1 MLDREM
7 TIQQNTFSP
16 CSLSLERSGWFT
28 FCPGVFGQVK
38 RKDYNMQT
46 TSQNRPKFRPWILAA
61 LGLILLL
68 TVACDGKAKK
78 QPVKPAPP
86 DVQVTEVTEGKVP
99 IIREFSGTIKAIK
112 TVDIIPRVSGY
123 INERHFEEG
132 TFVKKDDPLYLI
144 DPRPYKSQLDAY
156 QAQLKLD
163 QAGLAFWQKE
173 TKRYKKL
180 VKQGAASKEK
190 TEGTVAKRNEAL
202 ATVAKDKANIENAQL
217 DLSFTDITAPFDG
230 RIQQTRINVGN
241 LVQKQRDVLTTLVQM
256 DPVYV
261 VFNISRSDFFEIQLL
276 KRQGKLFETKD
287 MRIEILLPDGSE
299 YTLQGKINFI
309 SYQINPTTDTV
320 LVRGI
325 IANKKDQGVGDFDL
339 IPGQYAP
346 VRLILGQDPA
356 ALLIP
361 QPALVES
368 QIGKQVFVV
377 NQENKVESRSVE
389 VGRGYQGRWIIKKG
403 LKKGEK
409 IIVEG
414 TQKVRPGV
422 VVNAKPYTSDKTKG
436 KTNGG

>member
-1 MLDREM
+1 
-7 TIQQNTFSP
+7 
-16 CSLSLERSGWFT
+16 
-28 FCPGVFGQVK
+28 VFGQDK
-38 RKDYNMQT
+38 RKDFYMQT
-46 TSQNRPKFRPWILAA
+46 TSQNRHKFRFHILAA

-78 QPVKPAPP
+78 QAVKPAPP

-99 IIREFSGTIKAIK
+99 IIREFSGTIKAVK

-123 INERHFEEG
+123 IDERHFEEG

-144 DPRPYKSQLDAY
+144 DPRPYKAKLDADM
-156 QAQLKLD
+156 AQLKLD
-163 QAGLAFWQKE
+163 QAGLAFWRKE
-173 TKRYKKL
+173 TKRYQSL
-180 VKQGAASKEK
+180 VKKGAASKEK
-190 TEGTVAKRNEAL
+190 TEGTIAKRDEML
-202 ATVAKDKANIENAQL
+202 ATVAKDKADIENAKL
-217 DLSFTDITAPFDG
+217 DLSFTSITAPFDG
-230 RIQQTRINVGN
+230 RIQETRINVGN
-241 LVQKQRDVLTTLVQM
+241 LVQQQRDVLTTLVQM

-261 VFNISRSDFFEIQLL
+261 VFNISRSQLFEIQLL

-287 MRIEILLPDGSE
+287 MRIEILLPDGSV
-299 YTLQGKINFI
+299 YSLQGKVNFI

-346 VRLILGQDPA
+346 VRLIIGQDPA

-377 NQENKVESRSVE
+377 NAENKVESRSVE
-389 VGRGYQGRWIIKKG
+389 VGRGYQGQWIIKKG

-409 IIVEG
+409 VIVEG

-422 VVNAKPYTSDKTKG
+422 VVNAKAYTSKKLKAKTADG
-436 KTNGG
+436 

>member
-1 MLDREM
+1 
-7 TIQQNTFSP
+7 
-16 CSLSLERSGWFT
+16 
-28 FCPGVFGQVK
+28 
-38 RKDYNMQT
+38 MQT
-46 TSQNRPKFRPWILAA
+46 KSQNRPKFRLDILAA
-61 LGLILLL
+61 FVL
-68 TVACDGKAKK
+68 TVLLMVGCDGKAKK

-86 DVQVTEVTEGKVP
+86 DVQVTEVAQGKVP
-99 IIREFSGTIKAIK
+99 IVMEFSGTIKAIK
-112 TVDIIPRVSGY
+112 IVDIIPRVSGY
-123 INERHFEEG
+123 IDERHFEEG

-144 DPRPYKSQLDAY
+144 DPRPYKAKLDADM
-156 QAQLKLD
+156 AQLKLD
-163 QAGLAFWQKE
+163 KAGLAFWQKE
-173 TKRYKKL
+173 TKRYQSL

-190 TEGTVAKRNEAL
+190 TEATIAKRDEAL
-202 ATVAKDKANIENAQL
+202 ATVAKDKAKIENAQL
-217 DLSFTDITAPFDG
+217 DLSFTNITAPFDG
-230 RIQQTRINVGN
+230 RIQETRINVGN

-261 VFNISRSDFFEIQLL
+261 VFNISRSDVFEIQLL

-287 MRIEILLPDGSE
+287 MRVEILLPDGSN
-299 YTLQGKINFI
+299 YSRQGKINFI

-325 IANKKDQGVGDFDL
+325 LSNKKDQGVSDFDL

-356 ALLIP
+356 ALLVP

-414 TQKVRPGV
+414 TQKVRPGMV
-422 VVNAKPYTSDKTKG
+422 VDAKPYSPKKDKKIQD
-436 KTNGG
+436 KS